1 MLSENLSPHI
11 PENCNLWKDVH
22 LSPQSSVKGI
32 HDCSSQSH
40 GIGCMLRQHPFH
52 YAEAA
57 LYATGERHLRR
68 FLCQKKIDVA
78 KIVHITMI
86 GLGFV
91 LIQKQRIERTSQMIV
106 MCAIVGRINMLKKF
120 PKFRAWVNTYCGF
133 GIDST
138 GTKEIWKKFME
149 YKFHEIDFDDKDC
162 IGKRGIWFDFD
173 EADFMLYV
181 GIKDKNGKK
190 IYEKDIVK
198 TKYGRKCLVKRRMT
212 DCFCGFDLIPIESEN
227 KSPDEYDL
235 WRPDNLEVIGNV
247 YENEEYA
254 KYREDNSCEKKI

>member
-1 MLSENLSPHI
+1 
-11 PENCNLWKDVH
+11 
-22 LSPQSSVKGI
+22 
-32 HDCSSQSH
+32 
-40 GIGCMLRQHPFH
+40 
-52 YAEAA
+52 
-57 LYATGERHLRR
+57 
-68 FLCQKKIDVA
+68 
-78 KIVHITMI
+78 
-86 GLGFV
+86 
-91 LIQKQRIERTSQMIV
+91 
-106 MCAIVGRINMLKKF
+106 MLKKF

-173 EADFMLYV
+173 EADFMLYI

-254 KYREDNSCEKKI
+254 KYREDKPCGKKI

>member
-1 MLSENLSPHI
+1 MMVN
-11 PENCNLWKDVH
+11 
-22 LSPQSSVKGI
+22 
-32 HDCSSQSH
+32 
-40 GIGCMLRQHPFH
+40 
-52 YAEAA
+52 
-57 LYATGERHLRR
+57 
-68 FLCQKKIDVA
+68 VA
-78 KIVHITMI
+78 QLAHITMI
-86 GLGFV
+86 GHGRA
-91 LIQKQRIERTSQMIV
+91 LIQRLMIERTSQMIV

-173 EADFMLYV
+173 EADFMLYI

-198 TKYGRKCLVKRRMT
+198 TKYRRKCIVKRRMT

-227 KSPDEYDL
+227 KAPDEYDL
-235 WRPDNLEVIGNV
+235 WRSDNLEVIGNV

-254 KYREDNSCEKKI
+254 KYREDKPCEKKI